1 MQGPCW
7 RKKKL
12 RFDPQTKRKTSRYQG
27 FFASSLSFFSKT
39 QRYPCYAT
47 FKCFLLLNL
56 AKKSSLDNTLSLL
69 LPIEQRQLSCWA
81 AQKKKKLSLYHVSFF
96 CFLFYSHFYS
106 KATLFQPLLFFFTL
120 YFSCAIVLKK
130 KKKSNKQIKFI
141 QVQCRLLVVFLSSL
155 FCWLPF
161 NTFGFSFDKNSS
173 LLQKKNL
180 LISSFKTKKNLL
192 ITRLPKKKLFW

>member
-1 MQGPCW
+1 M
-7 RKKKL
+7 
-12 RFDPQTKRKTSRYQG
+12 
-27 FFASSLSFFSKT
+27 
-39 QRYPCYAT
+39 
-47 FKCFLLLNL
+47 LNL

-130 KKKSNKQIKFI
+130 KKKSNKQIKFKLAHI
-141 QVQCRLLVVFLSSL
+141 QLQNKKKLAD
-155 FCWLPF
+155 
-161 NTFGFSFDKNSS
+161 NTS
-173 LLQKKNL
+173 
-180 LISSFKTKKNLL
+180 
-192 ITRLPKKKLFW
+192 PKKKTFLITVITFFFLPENQNTKKLELCVETTVIFV